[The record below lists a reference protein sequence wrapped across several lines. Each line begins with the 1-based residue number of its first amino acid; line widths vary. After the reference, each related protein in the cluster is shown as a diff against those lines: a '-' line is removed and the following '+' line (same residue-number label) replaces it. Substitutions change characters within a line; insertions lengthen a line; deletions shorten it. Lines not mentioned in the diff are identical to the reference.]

1 MGTRYHVKLT
11 NAEREGLLSFIS
23 KKRVSA
29 KKSLTARILL
39 KADTGVEGEFWSN
52 DEIAGAFEISVR
64 SVIRL
69 RKQFVEEG
77 LEATFNRKAYPKTR
91 HTKLDGEEEAHLIA
105 ICCGTPPSGRARWT
119 LRLLAEQLVI
129 LKVIDAISH
138 ETIRKALKKTN

>member
-39 KADTGVEGEFWSN
+39 KADAGVEGEFWSN
-52 DEIAGAFEISVR
+52 DEIAEAFEISVR

-77 LEATFNRKAYPKTR
+77 LEATFNRKAYPKIR
-91 HTKLDGEEEAHLIA
+91 HTKLDGFEPARLIA
-105 ICCGTPPSGRARWT
+105 ICCGTPPSGQGYRTMKQVLPT
-119 LRLLAEQLVI
+119 LFRDKIHPIQL
-129 LKVIDAISH
+129 
-138 ETIRKALKKTN
+138 